1 MITVLVR
8 VLLVF
13 FLRLFVGVRPIVK
26 EELPPPPFVVFA
38 NHASHFDTLILWAAM
53 EAEVRAR
60 FRPVAA
66 LDYWGKTRAH
76 RWVAERVLN
85 ALLIARKR
93 EDREEDPIA
102 QMLAALD
109 AGDALLLFPE
119 GTRSVDGRIAPFKAG
134 LHALHVARPDLPLV
148 PVYLQNPGRI
158 LPKGEL
164 LPVPLLCSVKVG
176 TPLAAAAPE
185 ADARAARAAFLLQA
199 RAAVITLAGDA
210 YEEPTP
216 EARP

>member
-1 MITVLVR
+1 MTTTMVR

-13 FLRLFVGVRPIVK
+13 FVRLFVGVRPIVK
-26 EELPPPPFVVFA
+26 EELPGPPFVAFA

-93 EDREEDPIA
+93 EDRSEDPIE
-102 QMLAALD
+102 QMLGALD

-134 LHALHVARPDLPLV
+134 LHALRVARPELPLV

-176 TPLAAAAPE
+176 TPLAPSPPH
-185 ADARAARAAFLLQA
+185 DDPKAARADFLAHA
-199 RAAVITLAGDA
+199 RAEVIALAGDA
-210 YEEPTP
+210 YDDAPS
-216 EARP
+216 EAAR